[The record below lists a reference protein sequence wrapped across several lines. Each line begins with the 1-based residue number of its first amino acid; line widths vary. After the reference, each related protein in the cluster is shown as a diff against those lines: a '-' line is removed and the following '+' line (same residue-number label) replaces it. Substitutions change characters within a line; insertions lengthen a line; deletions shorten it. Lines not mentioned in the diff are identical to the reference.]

1 MFFGFLIFSDNLQ
14 CKKSKPQ
21 QRWRRQPNS
30 RPHKREDFN
39 FNSHPQI
46 DLFHLSLYPFVC
58 RILSIFLNAFDLLVC
73 LLVLFLSFSMF
84 LIYFFVC
91 WYLFYLYECFRFS
104 SSIPLLLCLSCLS
117 FDQFHVYVCLS
128 INFICM
134 SVFLHY
140 FFLSQYVK
148 LNHF

>member
-1 MFFGFLIFSDNLQ
+1 MFSDIIIFFNLQ

-46 DLFHLSLYPFVC
+46 DLFHLFLYPFVC
-58 RILSIFLNAFDLLVC
+58 RILSIFLNVFDLLVC

-84 LIYFFVC
+84 LICLFVC
-91 WYLFYLYECFRFS
+91 WYLFYLYECFQFS
-104 SSIPLLLCLSCLS
+104 SSIILLLCLLVSCLS
-117 FDQFHVYVCLS
+117 VRSILFIFMFFFNICLS
-128 INFICM
+128 T
-134 SVFLHY
+134 
-140 FFLSQYVK
+140 
-148 LNHF
+148 

>member
-1 MFFGFLIFSDNLQ
+1 MFFGILIFFNLQ

-58 RILSIFLNAFDLLVC
+58 RILSIFLNVFDLLVC
-73 LLVLFLSFSMF
+73 LLVLFLSFLMS
-84 LIYFFVC
+84 LIYWFVC
-91 WYLFYLYECFRFS
+91 WYLAHLYECFRFS
-104 SSIPLLLCLSCLS
+104 SSVPLLLCISCLS
-117 FDQFHVYVCLS
+117 VRS
-128 INFICM
+128 ISFICM
-134 SVFLHY
+134 
-140 FFLSQYVK
+140 FFFIIIFFSI
-148 LNHF
+148 LNPQ